1 MRLGKY
7 LNLKIS
13 QALESRLKLKH
24 LKNPLNSILASQWQL
39 ALLVVAIVFAYW
51 HSIFAGAPRS
61 DHIGYLHQVGQYTLF
76 SDILM
81 AAPSFNRTD
90 SAGDFLLYRPLL
102 YVQLGLNYFF
112 FGYDFARWQIMS
124 LVLHVWLVA
133 RLFLLFPSKIR
144 QHSPLPFLTCI
155 VFATSAIASEQVL
168 WNHITGYLLY
178 LHLTLSSITCLQSY
192 LSRNDT
198 TSLTLSLLFALM
210 AQFTHELGVLY
221 SSLVAVFLLWEN
233 IGRYWRQMVLYF
245 ACALSYPAISFYDLF
260 RLGIWPTHETE
271 QSASIA
277 SSLLEIFAKLPE
289 IIGLALFQLFF
300 WFGSIFFPQVLNLT
314 VDGRTRIDG
323 LRLGEWLP
331 EKLNWLPDLLGYGH
345 AELVPFFYFDTHGTY
360 LLVLN
365 FVLAAFTLFIALK
378 QIMMLRATNKQPE
391 SNARN
396 RLAIVPILVMTA
408 YALLIAF
415 GRTEPRGI
423 QTLGNNLYYAYT
435 AHFFLLVGCILA
447 FPRETQKSP
456 KLLTIG
462 NRRLLALML
471 VTLCALNVAEVSKL
485 TQQMR
490 YEYSEPRQA
499 LISEISAEIAAYGP
513 DQHFV
518 FSIENDC
525 EVSQNLDW
533 LKDGHIRRNTDW
545 QPPFTYL
552 DALFPEYSA
561 DVMINSGKLTETVR
575 ILRLDC
581 PK

>member
-1 MRLGKY
+1 M
-7 LNLKIS
+7 
-13 QALESRLKLKH
+13 ESRLKLKH
-24 LKNPLNSILASQWQL
+24 PRNPLKSILASQWQL
-39 ALLVVAIVFAYW
+39 VLLVVAIVFAYW

-61 DHIGYLHQVGQYTLF
+61 DQIGYLHQVGQYKLF
-76 SDILM
+76 SDILIY
-81 AAPSFNRTD
+81 APSFNRTD

-102 YVQLGLNYFF
+102 YLQLGLNYFF
-112 FGYDFARWQIMS
+112 FGYNFAKWQLMS
-124 LVLHVWLVA
+124 LVLHVWLAA
-133 RLFLLFPSKIR
+133 RLFLLFPLTIR
-144 QHSPLPFLTCI
+144 RHSPLPFLTCI

-178 LHLTLSSITCLQSY
+178 LHLTLGSITCLQSF

-198 TSLTLSLLFALM
+198 QSLTLSLFFALM

-221 SSLVAVFLLWEN
+221 SGLVAIFLLWEN
-233 IGRYWRQMVLYF
+233 IERYWRQTVLYF

-260 RLGIWPTHETE
+260 RLGIWPMHQTE
-271 QSASIA
+271 KSASIA
-277 SSLLEIFAKLPE
+277 TSLLEVFAKLPE

-314 VDGRTRIDG
+314 VDGRTRING

-331 EKLNWLPDLLGYGH
+331 GKLSWLPDLLGYGH
-345 AELVPFFYFDTHGTY
+345 AEIVPFYYFDSKGNY
-360 LLVLN
+360 FLILN
-365 FVLAAFTLFIALK
+365 FVLAAFTLLFAFK
-378 QIMMLRATNKQPE
+378 QIRLLRTKNKQTGP
-391 SNARN
+391 NARKQ
-396 RLAIVPILVMTA
+396 LAIVPILLMTA
-408 YALLIAF
+408 FALLIAF

-435 AHFFLLVGCILA
+435 AHFFLLAGCVLA
-447 FPRETQKSP
+447 LPRENHKSP
-456 KLLTIG
+456 KVLTIG
-462 NRRLLALML
+462 NRRLLTLML

-490 YEYSEPRQA
+490 FEYSEPRQA
-499 LISEISAEIAAYGP
+499 LISEISAGIAAYGP
-513 DQHFV
+513 DERVV

-525 EVSQNLDW
+525 ETSQNLDW
-533 LKDGHIRRNTDW
+533 LKGGHIRRNTDW

-561 DVMINSGKLTETVR
+561 SVMVNSGNLMEGVR
-575 ILRLDC
+575 TIRLGC